1 MIDFTLRKQAL
12 QRGFGNVRIQF
23 WVVSF
28 AMRIFLSFPSELES
42 QADNIAQSLR
52 NCDHDVFFSHDDLPP
67 GDSFDAR
74 VEKAIESSDF
84 MVFLISPESVTK
96 GRYTLSELA
105 FAKGKWPNPSNRVL
119 PVMMAPTPLDQVP
132 AYLKAV
138 TILEPQGSA
147 AAETRA
153 AVDRMLAAES
163 AQAHGRSLLPFL
175 VLALL
180 SIVGS
185 FITVRYATSV
195 LQYSFVDSGP
205 AGGVTILPGVIFGLA
220 VATCNFIFGVKDRF
234 QLALVVA
241 VTAAA
246 WIAAYDASSVTL
258 QSLGQYSKAV
268 ATAAA
273 DTGAADA
280 SATAAAE
287 ARDTLG
293 NNPFMGYVIGCIG
306 GAVGGGITILGVL
319 LTNPGFRRLDSVV
332 VNWIAAIAAGA
343 VYGAIVKFPDWLAWL
358 VLFGVWQPI
367 FIFAM
372 ARGFPRGAAQIPEWL
387 RKITAPA
394 LFGSRAAR

>member
-1 MIDFTLRKQAL
+1 M

-84 MVFLISPESVTK
+84 MVFLISPESVTR

-105 FAKGKWPNPSNRVL
+105 FARARWPNPSNRVL
-119 PVMMAPTPLDQVP
+119 PVMMTPTPLDQVP

-153 AVDRMLAAES
+153 AVDRMLAAER
-163 AQAHGRSLLPFL
+163 AQSGGRYSLPFA
-175 VLALL
+175 VLALF
-180 SIVGS
+180 SVVGS
-185 FITVRYATSV
+185 YITVRYATSV

-205 AGGVTILPGVIFGLA
+205 TGGVTILPGVIFGL
-220 VATCNFIFGVKDRF
+220 VIATCNFIFGVKDRF

-273 DTGAADA
+273 DTSTADT
-280 SATAAAE
+280 ATTPAAE

-293 NNPFMGYVIGCIG
+293 NNPFMGYVIGCVG

-367 FIFAM
+367 FILAM

-387 RKITAPA
+387 RKVTAPA

>member
-1 MIDFTLRKQAL
+1 
-12 QRGFGNVRIQF
+12 
-23 WVVSF
+23 
-28 AMRIFLSFPSELES
+28 MRIFLSFPSELES

-105 FAKGKWPNPSNRVL
+105 FARARWPNPSNRVL
-119 PVMMAPTPLDQVP
+119 PVMMAPTPLDRVP
-132 AYLKAV
+132 PYLKAV

-163 AQAHGRSLLPFL
+163 AQSHGRSILPFL
-175 VLALL
+175 VLALF

-220 VATCNFIFGVKDRF
+220 IATCNFIFGVKDRF

-258 QSLGQYSKAV
+258 QSLGQYSKAA

-332 VNWIAAIAAGA
+332 VNWIAAVAAGA

-372 ARGFPRGAAQIPEWL
+372 ARGFPRGSAQIPEWL
-387 RKITAPA
+387 RKVAAPA

>member
-1 MIDFTLRKQAL
+1 
-12 QRGFGNVRIQF
+12 
-23 WVVSF
+23 
-28 AMRIFLSFPSELES
+28 MRIFLSFPSELES

-132 AYLKAV
+132 NYLKAV

-163 AQAHGRSLLPFL
+163 DQSHGRSILPFL
-175 VLALL
+175 VLALF
-180 SIVGS
+180 SIAGS
-185 FITVRYATSV
+185 YIAARYASNV

-268 ATAAA
+268 ATATADTSTTDTSAA
-273 DTGAADA
+273 DT
-280 SATAAAE
+280 ATTQAAE
-287 ARDTLG
+287 ARDTLV
-293 NNPFMGYVIGCIG
+293 NNPFMGYVIGCVG
-306 GAVGGGITILGVL
+306 GAVGGGITILAVL

-343 VYGAIVKFPDWLAWL
+343 VYGAIVKFPDRLAWL

-367 FIFAM
+367 FILAM

-394 LFGSRAAR
+394 LFGSRLAR

>member
-1 MIDFTLRKQAL
+1 
-12 QRGFGNVRIQF
+12 
-23 WVVSF
+23 
-28 AMRIFLSFPSELES
+28 MRIFLSFPSELES

-84 MVFLISPESVTK
+84 MVFLISPASVTK

-105 FAKGKWPNPSNRVL
+105 FARAKWPNPSNRVL

-132 AYLKAV
+132 AYLRAV

-153 AVDRMLAAES
+153 AVDRMLAAER
-163 AQAHGRSLLPFL
+163 AQSRGRSSWPFV
-175 VLALL
+175 VLALF
-180 SIVGS
+180 SVVGS
-185 FITVRYATSV
+185 FITVRYATGV
-195 LQYSFVDSGP
+195 LQYSFVDSTP
-205 AGGVTILPGVIFGLA
+205 TGGITILPGVIFGLVIA
-220 VATCNFIFGVKDRF
+220 SCNFIFGVKDRF

-273 DTGAADA
+273 DAGTADTT
-280 SATAAAE
+280 ATPAE
-287 ARDTLG
+287 VRDTLG
-293 NNPFMGYVIGCIG
+293 NNPFMGYVIGSVG
-306 GAVGGGITILGVL
+306 GAVGGAITILGVL

-358 VLFGVWQPI
+358 VLFGVWQTT
-367 FIFAM
+367 FILAM
-372 ARGFPRGAAQIPEWL
+372 ARGFPRGAAEIPEWL
-387 RKITAPA
+387 GRITTPA
-394 LFGSRAAR
+394 LFGQRAAR